1 MRDLQLEVKSLRR
14 YIALA
19 LVMLLL
25 VGTAG
30 CGWTGLDDQIASWK
44 EMVKEPIDQP
54 PDDVIDELLQETDY
68 EEPEKIT
75 VKLYFARQKGDGLGV
90 EEREIPKVTGIARA
104 TIEELLKGPQAEDLK
119 SALPA
124 GTRLLDINITPEGT
138 CIVDF
143 SYHITEV
150 SGSKAEAL
158 AVFSIVNTLSQFPTV
173 NNVSFMVEGEKVDS
187 IGGNIST
194 AEPVTA
200 DYGLSE

>member
-1 MRDLQLEVKSLRR
+1 MRR

-19 LVMLLL
+19 LIMLLL
-25 VGTAG
+25 AGTVG
-30 CGWTGLDDQIASWK
+30 CGLTGLEDQIASWK
-44 EMVKEPIDQP
+44 EMVKEPIDPP
-54 PDDVIDELLQETDY
+54 PDEVIDELLQEPEP
-68 EEPEKIT
+68 EETEKIT
-75 VKLYFARQKGDGLGV
+75 VKLYFARQNGDGLGV

-104 TIEELLKGPQAEDLK
+104 TIEELLKGPRTEDLK

>member
-1 MRDLQLEVKSLRR
+1 MNR
-14 YIALA
+14 YITLA
-19 LVMLLL
+19 LVLLL
-25 VGTAG
+25 LMGTVG

-54 PDDVIDELLQETDY
+54 PDDVIDELMREPDP
-68 EEPEKIT
+68 EET
-75 VKLYFARQKGDGLGV
+75 VKIKVQLYFARQNGDGLAV

-104 TIEELLKGPQAEDLK
+104 TMEELLKGPNTEDLK

-143 SYHITEV
+143 SSHITEV
-150 SGSKAEAL
+150 SGSRAEAL
-158 AVFSIVNTLSQFPTV
+158 AVFSIVNTLSQFSTV
-173 NNVSFMVEGEKVDS
+173 NNVSFLVEGKKVDS
-187 IGGNIST
+187 IGGDIST